1 MSIEQEGQ
9 PLRRKAPTFRPAPM
23 LKKVNNLLG
32 KRDRPAERPEA
43 REMQVLDVKNIIKNP
58 DHFTW
63 IFGIELGY
71 HLPPRQFITWPY
83 IFKVIAKEKLLLKAT
98 AITLTTPV
106 PKIDQLSVKKIWPKV
121 KENLNILRH
130 MPLLGEDR
138 LPPRTYMFQV
148 IKALDEGLFN
158 KIMREANESRRQIL
172 GQDKKLVTV
181 DSDIFRQLSQVFNKI
196 PQTTRPMSKR
206 VNTMPIRRRRRNRD

>member
-9 PLRRKAPTFRPAPM
+9 PLRRKAPTFRPAPVS
-23 LKKVNNLLG
+23 KKVKDLLG
-32 KRDRPAERPEA
+32 KRDRPAEQPTA
-43 REMQVLDVKNIIKNP
+43 KEMQVLDVKNIIKNP

-83 IFKVIAKEKLLLKAT
+83 IFKVIAKEKLLIKASD
-98 AITLTTPV
+98 INLTTPV
-106 PKIDQLSVKKIWPKV
+106 PKIDQLSVKRIWPKV

-130 MPLLGEDR
+130 MPLFGEDR
-138 LPPRTYMFQV
+138 LPPRLYMFQV

-158 KIMREANESRRQIL
+158 QILREANESRRQIH
-172 GQDKKLVTV
+172 GQDKKMVTV
-181 DSDIFRQLSQVFNKI
+181 DSDIYMQLRRVFSKI
-196 PQTTRPMSKR
+196 PQATRPVSKR
-206 VNTMPIRRRRRNRD
+206 VNTMPVRRRRRDMD